1 MEKKE
6 NKASAI
12 LMNIDIVV
20 ASIILAILIVLTFL
34 GVVWRYIF
42 NAPFTWLEEVQ
53 TSCMV
58 WIVFAGAGA
67 AFRSGNHVAI
77 EMIVDLMPKSMQKI
91 MEILISI
98 VVVVVI
104 GYLFMQSIGFIQ
116 VFVKSGRS
124 TSMLKIPYS
133 WVYGIAILSYFDMII
148 SYFLK
153 VPVFIAVL
161 GGSMVYF
168 VMNPGINTVIFAQQ
182 AIIGTEKIS
191 LMAIPFFVCA
201 GIFMNYT
208 GVTKRIMDFCE
219 VVTGRLP
226 GGLAQ
231 VNVLLSTVMGGLS
244 GSNIADAAMES
255 KMMVPEMTKKGFSLE
270 FSSVVTAASSMIT
283 PLIPPGI
290 AMILY
295 GCIANVSIGK
305 LFISGLGV
313 GGLLC
318 VSMMIL
324 VGVVSK
330 KRGYG
335 ILTTEKLTWSK
346 FWTALKPAIL
356 PLPRPEQLQF
366 FTLHFW
372 ELSTMRCTSRI

>member
-6 NKASAI
+6 NKASAV

-104 GYLFMQSIGFIQ
+104 GFIQ

-133 WVYGIAILSYFDMII
+133 WVYGIAIISYFDMII
-148 SYFLK
+148 SYFYAL
-153 VPVFIAVL
+153 FH
-161 GGSMVYF
+161 
-168 VMNPGINTVIFAQQ
+168 
-182 AIIGTEKIS
+182 
-191 LMAIPFFVCA
+191 
-201 GIFMNYT
+201 
-208 GVTKRIMDFCE
+208 GVKSE
-219 VVTGRLP
+219 
-226 GGLAQ
+226 AK
-231 VNVLLSTVMGGLS
+231 
-244 GSNIADAAMES
+244 E
-255 KMMVPEMTKKGFSLE
+255 
-270 FSSVVTAASSMIT
+270 AASS
-283 PLIPPGI
+283 
-290 AMILY
+290 
-295 GCIANVSIGK
+295 N
-305 LFISGLGV
+305 
-313 GGLLC
+313 
-318 VSMMIL
+318 
-324 VGVVSK
+324 
-330 KRGYG
+330 
-335 ILTTEKLTWSK
+335 E
-346 FWTALKPAIL
+346 
-356 PLPRPEQLQF
+356 
-366 FTLHFW
+366 
-372 ELSTMRCTSRI
+372 

>member
-6 NKASAI
+6 NKASAV

-133 WVYGIAILSYFDMII
+133 WVYGIAIVSYFDMII
-148 SYFLK
+148 SYFYAL
-153 VPVFIAVL
+153 FH
-161 GGSMVYF
+161 
-168 VMNPGINTVIFAQQ
+168 
-182 AIIGTEKIS
+182 
-191 LMAIPFFVCA
+191 
-201 GIFMNYT
+201 
-208 GVTKRIMDFCE
+208 GVKSE
-219 VVTGRLP
+219 
-226 GGLAQ
+226 AKEAA
-231 VNVLLSTVMGGLS
+231 N
-244 GSNIADAAMES
+244 SNE
-255 KMMVPEMTKKGFSLE
+255 
-270 FSSVVTAASSMIT
+270 
-283 PLIPPGI
+283 
-290 AMILY
+290 
-295 GCIANVSIGK
+295 
-305 LFISGLGV
+305 
-313 GGLLC
+313 
-318 VSMMIL
+318 
-324 VGVVSK
+324 
-330 KRGYG
+330 
-335 ILTTEKLTWSK
+335 
-346 FWTALKPAIL
+346 
-356 PLPRPEQLQF
+356 
-366 FTLHFW
+366 
-372 ELSTMRCTSRI
+372 